1 MENTKSWLTDLTTL
15 LNISNKLIDFQQ
27 QSYKKFPKMGQ
38 NIIDL
43 VPKMGHTLT
52 SLFQKWAK
60 TSLIQYQ
67 KWGTDFCDI
76 RF

>member
-1 MENTKSWLTDLTTL
+1 
-15 LNISNKLIDFQQ
+15 
-27 QSYKKFPKMGQ
+27 MGQ

-52 SLFQKWAK
+52 SLFQKWAN

-76 RF
+76 RFELLPNGSYRVITSVILIMPDGKSLYYPFSLI